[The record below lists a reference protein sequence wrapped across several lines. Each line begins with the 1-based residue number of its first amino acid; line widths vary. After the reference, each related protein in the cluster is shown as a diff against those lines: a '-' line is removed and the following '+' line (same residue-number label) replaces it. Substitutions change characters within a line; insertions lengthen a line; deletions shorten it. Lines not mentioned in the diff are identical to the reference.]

1 MEDQALFQLAL
12 TRIDGIGPVY
22 TKKLIEHFGDAAT
35 IFHTAQAELERTG
48 LPRSAITAIL
58 EFSGYP
64 ALRDE
69 LRHLGRIGARILFF
83 TDPDYPHRL
92 LKLPNAPAL
101 LFYQGNATLNAEKV
115 IAIAGTRG
123 PSEYGKE
130 MTARLIRELARPEL
144 LILSG
149 LAFGIDAVAHRAAM
163 KCQLPTIGVLGHGLD
178 HLYPA
183 QHLNL
188 SHDMRHNGGLLTS
201 FLPEIG
207 PGPHTFPV
215 RNQLVAGLCDAL
227 IVIESSAEGGS
238 LSAAKAAYTFDKKVF
253 ALPGRINDHKSQGCL
268 QLICKGE
275 ALPLLSGGQLIAT
288 MGWGHPGGQDSYQP
302 TLPFSPAEPAE
313 SQHQEPARQQPTH
326 PTSRQLR
333 HPKVHQPFQPKLPQ
347 PQPGPQTVNA
357 FEARLIN
364 LLTGKPSLTFEDFI
378 TLTRLPIPKI
388 SLTLLNLEIK
398 GIIRALPGRRYLL
411 AS

>member
-1 MEDQALFQLAL
+1 MEDQALYQLAL
-12 TRIDGIGPVY
+12 ARIDGIGPVY
-22 TKKLIEHFGDAAT
+22 TKKLIRHFGDAAT
-35 IFHTAQAELERTG
+35 IFHADQAALERTG
-48 LPRSAITAIL
+48 LPRNAVTAIL

-64 ALRDE
+64 ALREE

-101 LFYQGNATLNAEKV
+101 LFYQGNATLNADKV

-130 MTARLIRELARPEL
+130 MTGRLIRELACPEL

-149 LAFGIDAVAHRAAM
+149 LAFGIDAVAHRTAM
-163 KCQLPTIGVLGHGLD
+163 KCQIPTVGVLGHGLD

-183 QHLNL
+183 QHLTL

-227 IVIESSAEGGS
+227 LVIESSAEGGS
-238 LSAAKAAYTFDKKVF
+238 LS
-253 ALPGRINDHKSQGCL
+253 
-268 QLICKGE
+268 
-275 ALPLLSGGQLIAT
+275 
-288 MGWGHPGGQDSYQP
+288 
-302 TLPFSPAEPAE
+302 
-313 SQHQEPARQQPTH
+313 
-326 PTSRQLR
+326 
-333 HPKVHQPFQPKLPQ
+333 
-347 PQPGPQTVNA
+347 
-357 FEARLIN
+357 
-364 LLTGKPSLTFEDFI
+364 
-378 TLTRLPIPKI
+378 
-388 SLTLLNLEIK
+388 
-398 GIIRALPGRRYLL
+398 
-411 AS
+411 